1 MTSTNV
7 SSDSAPKTV
16 LLHLKKELQG
26 KSIDV
31 PMLPEVAGKV
41 VRISQDPDSDAS
53 ELANLIQRDQILA
66 AHVMRIANSALYS
79 PASSMVSLQQAIA
92 RLGMRTITEIALAA
106 SINSEMFDTPGY
118 EKYIE
123 QILQRSLAAGLW
135 AKEVARCCRK
145 NVEAAFLAGLLHDI
159 GRPVVVHASLQKAKS
174 LDLTLEPKGIR
185 ALENVLQ
192 HQVGVQVLEQWEM
205 PQAVIH
211 VVEYFDHYTDEH
223 SGKLQTLI
231 VVAGAI
237 ISAHIDEK
245 GTDEEGLELLAKDPI
260 FAEVNLYPDEVAE
273 LLQRHELVSA
283 AMEAMK

>member
-1 MTSTNV
+1 MNAPN
-7 SSDSAPKTV
+7 SAPKTV

-26 KSIDV
+26 DKIDV

-41 VRISQDPDSDAS
+41 VRISQDPESDAA
-53 ELANLIQRDQILA
+53 ELSNLIQRDQTLA

-106 SINSEMFDTPGY
+106 SINSDMFDAPGY

-123 QILQRSLAAGLW
+123 QILKRSLAAGLW

-159 GRPVVVHASLQKAKS
+159 GRPVVLHIALRKAKELELE
-174 LDLTLEPKGIR
+174 LDPKGIR

-192 HQVGVQVLEQWEM
+192 HTIGVKVLSQWEM
-205 PQAVIH
+205 PQTVIH

-231 VVAGAI
+231 VVAGATI
-237 ISAHIDEK
+237 AAHFDEHDAS
-245 GTDEEGLELLAKDPI
+245 DEESLAELAKNPI

-273 LLQRHELVSA
+273 LLQRYELVQS

>member
-1 MTSTNV
+1 MNATTSAT
-7 SSDSAPKTV
+7 TEV

-26 KSIDV
+26 DKIDV

-41 VRISQDPDSDAS
+41 VRISQDPESDAAALS
-53 ELANLIQRDQILA
+53 NLIQRDQTLA

-92 RLGMRTITEIALAA
+92 RLGMGTITEIALAA
-106 SINSEMFDTPGY
+106 SINSEMFDAPGY

-123 QILQRSLAAGLW
+123 QILKRSLAAGLW

-159 GRPVVVHASLQKAKS
+159 GRPVVLHIALRKAKE
-174 LDLTLEPKGIR
+174 LELTLDHNGIS

-192 HQVGVQVLEQWEM
+192 HTIGVKVLSQWEM
-205 PQAVIH
+205 PQTVIH
-211 VVEYFDHYTDEH
+211 VVEYFNHYTDEH
-223 SGKLQTLI
+223 SGQMQTLI
-231 VVAGAI
+231 VVAGAAI
-237 ISAHIDEK
+237 AAYFDAND
-245 GTDEEGLELLAKDPI
+245 GTDEESLAELAKHPI
-260 FAEVNLYPDEVAE
+260 FGEVNLYPDEVAE
-273 LLQRHELVSA
+273 LLQRHELVKS